1 MDSID
6 EYIRN
11 IVTQKISEPENL
23 DEIIMDAIAS
33 AKCKKK
39 MRGGKIKKIIL
50 AVIITLIC
58 LGGIFIFMII

>member
-33 AKCKKK
+33 VKCKKK